1 MTRLEMA
8 LEEMTAAVLDSPEYK
23 EYDLQRNR
31 VKEVPGLKAR
41 IDEFRERNF
50 LLQISDDNAFD
61 KMEQFEKEYSNFR
74 EEPLVSEFLA
84 AELAFCR
91 MMQDINLHLTEA
103 VHFE

>member
-1 MTRLEMA
+1 MSRLEKA

-41 IDEFRERNF
+41 IDDFRERNF
-50 LLQISDDNAFD
+50 LMQISEEAALD
-61 KMEQFEKEYSNFR
+61 KLEAFEKEYANFR
-74 EEPLVSEFLA
+74 EEPMVSEFLA

>member
-1 MTRLEMA
+1 MKWMIASDLHGSAFWCEKLLEA
-8 LEEMTAAVLDSPEYK
+8 FEREY
-23 EYDLQRNR
+23 
-31 VKEVPGLKAR
+31 A
-41 IDEFRERNF
+41 
-50 LLQISDDNAFD
+50 
-61 KMEQFEKEYSNFR
+61 NFR